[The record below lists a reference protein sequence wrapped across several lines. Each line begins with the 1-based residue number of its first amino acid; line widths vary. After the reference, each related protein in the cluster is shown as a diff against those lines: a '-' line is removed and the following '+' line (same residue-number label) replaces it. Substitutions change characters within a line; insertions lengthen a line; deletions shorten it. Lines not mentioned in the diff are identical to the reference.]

1 MTKTYSETINVK
13 RIVLLKALNCSSSG
27 MPKYRIIAEVDDGS
41 FIELETAT
49 NSIIAYEVTNRRY
62 KENLVISFH
71 VTKSNSRADAQNK
84 NPVQRQKCVQPSG
97 YFFNQLCSYDPSSK
111 APTFILDFAPALH
124 LLLVFD
130 LLAQFLQGSV
140 LLADEQLCF
149 VRVFL
154 GSF

>member
-62 KENLVISFH
+62 KDKNHICNFFDFEFH
-71 VTKSNSRADAQNK
+71 R
-84 NPVQRQKCVQPSG
+84 
-97 YFFNQLCSYDPSSK
+97 LC
-111 APTFILDFAPALH
+111 AP
-124 LLLVFD
+124 
-130 LLAQFLQGSV
+130 
-140 LLADEQLCF
+140 
-149 VRVFL
+149 
-154 GSF
+154 